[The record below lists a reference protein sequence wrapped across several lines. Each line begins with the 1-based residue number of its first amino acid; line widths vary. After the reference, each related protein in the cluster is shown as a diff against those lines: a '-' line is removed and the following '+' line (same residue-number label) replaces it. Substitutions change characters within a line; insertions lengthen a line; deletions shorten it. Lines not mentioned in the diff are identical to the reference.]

1 VSIEAGG
8 KSPQLVLESAKDLQR
23 IAETVAWGI
32 FYNVGQTCNAG
43 SRLIVHESLAEEL
56 LARIVDF
63 AARTFVPGDPLDED
77 TQFGAVVDEHQLATV
92 TGYIEQG
99 RTTAQLVTGGHR
111 VRTDT
116 GGYYLEPTVFADV
129 DNDDTIAQ
137 DEIFGPV
144 LTVSTFASED
154 DGVRMANDTRYG
166 LAAAVWTA
174 DLAAAHRVSGQLRA
188 GTVWVNTFDESSVIT
203 PFGGFKDTG
212 AGRDKS
218 LHAIDSYTAL
228 KTTWINWE

>member
-1 VSIEAGG
+1 
-8 KSPQLVLESAKDLQR
+8 
-23 IAETVAWGI
+23 
-32 FYNVGQTCNAG
+32 
-43 SRLIVHESLAEEL
+43 
-56 LARIVDF
+56 
-63 AARTFVPGDPLDED
+63 
-77 TQFGAVVDEHQLATV
+77 
-92 TGYIEQG
+92 
-99 RTTAQLVTGGHR
+99 

-166 LAAAVWTA
+166 LAAAVGRRIS
-174 DLAAAHRVSGQLRA
+174 LRPIVFSGQLRA